1 MRGKATSAQALALVL
16 GLPQLRKRPLNSARF
31 LGQMSCL
38 VDHAAAVA

>member
-1 MRGKATSAQALALVL
+1 VLMNALGALLGFAVL
-16 GLPQLRKRPLNSARF
+16 RVNSARF